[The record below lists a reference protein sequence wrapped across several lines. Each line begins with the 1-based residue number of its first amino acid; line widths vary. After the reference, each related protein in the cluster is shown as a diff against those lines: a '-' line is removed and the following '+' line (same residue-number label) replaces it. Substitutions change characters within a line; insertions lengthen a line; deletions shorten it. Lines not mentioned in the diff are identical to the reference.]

1 MYKNAIAII
10 VDVVVVVAVVVV
22 VVIIVA
28 TFISTHVYAT
38 FQTVNLIKKLFE
50 NFN

>member
-10 VDVVVVVAVVVV
+10 VAVAVVV
-22 VVIIVA
+22 IVA